1 MKAANLWHNM
11 KLQASQQAGSSV
23 GSRCFH
29 RAAVPLL
36 SDKLF
41 VVSLHAKN
49 QREFSFHPNP
59 RKEKCYALYVAH
71 FGYYFW

>member
-1 MKAANLWHNM
+1 M

-41 VVSLHAKN
+41 VVSLHPKN
-49 QREFSFHPNP
+49 YREFSAHPNSA
-59 RKEKCYALYVAH
+59 KEKCYSQY
-71 FGYYFW
+71 G